1 MASTALDVKHNHW
14 HLFGRFCASLSK
26 SYLPPY
32 SSSAFTCI
40 NVARFHPSQS
50 VSPGA
55 GGNLWNFFQVCYFC
69 FPCQK
74 FSCNP
79 GTNLK
84 RTASLLAST
93 KTTMKLCVTPFS
105 RIHNFSGTDCE
116 WHLLFMD
123 SVAVIHEYYSCNRMF
138 EACNANSLH
147 FRWTPTIR

>member
-1 MASTALDVKHNHW
+1 MPSTALDAKHNHW
-14 HLFGRFCASLSK
+14 HLVGRLCASLSQ

-40 NVARFHPSQS
+40 HVAHFHPSQS

-84 RTASLLAST
+84 RTASLLASA
-93 KTTMKLCVTPFS
+93 KTRIKLCVTPFS
-105 RIHNFSGTDCE
+105 KIHNFFWNRLWMASFIYGQCRCDT
-116 WHLLFMD
+116 WILLLQQD
-123 SVAVIHEYYSCNRMF
+123 VWG
-138 EACNANSLH
+138 L
-147 FRWTPTIR
+147 